1 LKKIIAYNSYTIN
14 KPVTGVGRYT
24 QMLSYLDDKKIYKVG
39 LCFNKFHYWDNGFNE
54 VLSSNIY
61 SKIPKLF
68 WNYLSK
74 DLRNKFDF
82 LHSPFPSLPLFRS
95 KKSIITIH
103 DLIFLTNPKWYSGS
117 ELIFIKNSLKHAL
130 KHSNYIICVSN
141 STKNQLIYHFPK
153 VENKIKVIHNCFP
166 PDFKIES
173 IKKYLPDQSSS
184 LHSIKNL
191 KYLVCPSNRH
201 PRKNLENTIN
211 GFINSKFKKD
221 GYKLILTGLNE
232 SNFSTRHE
240 SIIDIGYLSDQ
251 DYFFLIKNS
260 NGIVYFPFK
269 EGFGLPILDAMMFD
283 KNIYVSKLP
292 VFSEILPNHIMLEE
306 FDNQYSISTYLD
318 EMYSQSQNE
327 VFYDK
332 KNFSF
337 KNFQKGHFELYDK
350 IFT

>member
-1 LKKIIAYNSYTIN
+1 MKKKVAFNAYTIN

-166 PDFKIES
+166 PAFRPAVHHCFPS
-173 IKKYLPDQSSS
+173 ASLPAVHHCFRPAFRPAVHHCFHD
-184 LHSIKNL
+184 
-191 KYLVCPSNRH
+191 C
-201 PRKNLENTIN
+201 
-211 GFINSKFKKD
+211 
-221 GYKLILTGLNE
+221 
-232 SNFSTRHE
+232 
-240 SIIDIGYLSDQ
+240 
-251 DYFFLIKNS
+251 
-260 NGIVYFPFK
+260 FPPASRPAIHHCFPPASWQAVAH
-269 EGFGLPILDAMMFD
+269 LC
-283 KNIYVSKLP
+283 
-292 VFSEILPNHIMLEE
+292 
-306 FDNQYSISTYLD
+306 
-318 EMYSQSQNE
+318 
-327 VFYDK
+327 
-332 KNFSF
+332 
-337 KNFQKGHFELYDK
+337 
-350 IFT
+350 